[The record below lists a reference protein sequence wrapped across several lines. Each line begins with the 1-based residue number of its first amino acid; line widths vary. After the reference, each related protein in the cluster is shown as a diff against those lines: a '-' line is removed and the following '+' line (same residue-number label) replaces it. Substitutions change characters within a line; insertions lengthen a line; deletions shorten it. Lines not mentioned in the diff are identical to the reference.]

1 VGAVGR
7 KYTSECKAEA
17 VGLVINAGRP
27 VVEIARDLG
36 IHEATVGNWV
46 NLATENGTIAER
58 PVTAEE
64 RARLRELEDEVRKPR
79 GKRDLLEKAAAWFA
93 GQNQ

>member
-1 VGAVGR
+1 VGAVRR

-46 NLATENGTIAER
+46 NLAKENGTIAER

-79 GKRDLLEKAAAWFA
+79 GERDLLEKAAAWCA